1 MNDLEKLEKEL
12 AGLQPDD
19 PTVEFSKKVE
29 NALGQAGTVAMCH
42 LNSTIEEN
50 NDKISGSVLHFPMI
64 PPLVGLV
71 AMLLL
76 GFYFSAPLI
85 LKVFQG
91 NYDEKNGLITQPSS
105 MVEDIDS
112 PLNGV
117 SLEQLEVNSGL
128 PVNGWQDPSTEER
141 FILRVDEGV
150 VDRVTGTPA
159 RQYRYHYVDETMWTH
174 PESDTRILTTSP
186 RQEVYLID
194 LESF

>member
-42 LNSTIEEN
+42 LNSSSEEKN
-50 NDKISGSVLHFPMI
+50 QKMSGSVVNFPFI
-64 PPLVGLV
+64 PSLVGLV

-85 LKVFQG
+85 LEVFQG
-91 NYDEKNGLITQPSS
+91 NYDEKNGLNNQPSS
-105 MVEDIDS
+105 MVVDIDS

-117 SLEQLEVNSGL
+117 SLEQLEDYSGL

-150 VDRVTGTPA
+150 VDRVTGSPA
-159 RQYRYHYVDETMWTH
+159 RQYRYHFIDETIWVN
-174 PESDTRILTTSP
+174 PETNTIIRSSVP
-186 RQEVYLID
+186 REETLLIG
-194 LESF
+194 LEPF

>member
-64 PPLVGLV
+64 PSLVGLV

-76 GFYFSAPLI
+76 GFYFATPLI
-85 LKVFQG
+85 LEVFQG
-91 NYDEKNGLITQPSS
+91 NYD
-105 MVEDIDS
+105 
-112 PLNGV
+112 
-117 SLEQLEVNSGL
+117 
-128 PVNGWQDPSTEER
+128 
-141 FILRVDEGV
+141 
-150 VDRVTGTPA
+150 
-159 RQYRYHYVDETMWTH
+159 
-174 PESDTRILTTSP
+174 
-186 RQEVYLID
+186 
-194 LESF
+194 